1 MKQTI
6 FLLLALGLFNCT
18 QQNDIVTVLQNRI
31 DSLEN
36 KIHWYQSSEYLSQSQ
51 LWFQHSPEMH
61 ALYIQGYN
69 TAKQALAYNL
79 KHKIYKE
86 KKNAVVVDIDETILN
101 NSLYDGWLYFS
112 GKAYSDS
119 SWNAWGQDAIAEPLP
134 GAVDFL
140 NYAKDL
146 GCEIFYVSN
155 RRVDPLC
162 EPTLQNLRKFNL
174 PFADEKHLLLK
185 TDADKIPS
193 GKTTKEKRRLR
204 IENEL
209 NYEIMLLCGDQMADF
224 DKAFD
229 IRGTEEQ
236 IKDSINTYKEKFG
249 SRFIILPNPVYCDWL
264 DQIVKG
270 SDRNNSSAHLDSL
283 RKAKIES
290 WKHEHN

>member
-1 MKQTI
+1 MKQI
-6 FLLLALGLFNCT
+6 FFLLLALGLFSCSR
-18 QQNDIVTVLQNRI
+18 QNEKITVLQNRI
-31 DSLEN
+31 DSLQN
-36 KIHWYQSSEYLSQSQ
+36 KLQWYQSSEHLSQAL

-61 ALYIQGYN
+61 ALYVQGYN
-69 TAKQALAYNL
+69 TAKQALACNL
-79 KHKIYKE
+79 KNKQYKE

-101 NSLYDGWLYFS
+101 NGLYDGWLYFS

-134 GAVDFL
+134 GTVDFL
-140 NYAKDL
+140 NFAKDL
-146 GCEIFYVSN
+146 GCEVFYVSN
-155 RRVDPLC
+155 RKQNPLF
-162 EPTLQNLRKFNL
+162 EPTLQNLKKFNL

-185 TDADKIPS
+185 TDTDKTPA

-209 NYEIMLLCGDQMADF
+209 NYEILLLCGDQMADF
-224 DKAFD
+224 DDAFD
-229 IRGTEEQ
+229 IISGGTEEQ

-270 SDRNNSSAHLDSL
+270 GDRNNSVAHLDSL
-283 RKAKIES
+283 RKAKVER
-290 WKHEHN
+290 WKN